1 MLILA
6 VQVFENGFVVDTVMK
21 IMGHGLVGRMF
32 WCATFG
38 NRREETLLS
47 RWRAGGLAISSI
59 HIPIPHSDLHLD
71 SSSPT
76 IT

>member
-6 VQVFENGFVVDTVMK
+6 VQVYENGFVMYCDENNGTWTSWEDV
-21 IMGHGLVGRMF
+21 

-38 NRREETLLS
+38 NRRGETLLS

-76 IT
+76 AT